1 MTISIIAEINSQR
14 AQQGARDFNSALA
27 SMRSGVAQGVQS
39 LNVLRGGFL
48 IAAAG
53 AAAAAVALV
62 SSGKAAI
69 KAADDYQSLTARL
82 AILAKEGTTAA
93 GLLDGIQEAANRAR
107 APVGTLADIYR
118 RNANAL
124 SDLGKSEAE
133 GIRLA
138 ETLAKVTKISG
149 VSAVEASSAMIQLS
163 QAITSGKFQGD
174 EFRSVAENL
183 PEVLRILER
192 QTGKTAKQLREM
204 AEAGQLSGKVLV
216 QALLNA
222 GGEIDQKFSR
232 MPKTV
237 GEAFEQLKSQISLT
251 FGEIAAQ
258 TGVSQK
264 FAEVFDQMRAAVT
277 SPAFASGARAV
288 ADTLAFLGET
298 AKTVGSFLAEARIQ
312 YIAWTTAIS
321 ESSVYKIAVAG
332 ITALRDGISSLWST
346 LTSVDIAKTVADTA
360 RNSLPNLSDT
370 IDKARELTTQLR
382 AIEQFRGT
390 ADANRGAPV
399 RAADNPTK
407 PGKIQFEE
415 SELSKQIKLQI
426 ESERIRADIARATAE
441 GDKERVRQLE
451 TQLETHTRITAEM
464 RKKEPALARELELM
478 IATTNEAERRRD
490 LQRELNQF
498 GTEFATTMFT
508 SLRQSIED
516 GKRFG
521 EVLGNLALKL
531 ADMVVQFAIMKP
543 LAESIGKS
551 IGGFLGAGGVSDASD
566 PFGIGKGGIGSLISG
581 AGSLFGFANGG
592 VFDRPVAMAGAGGF
606 RGVMAEAGPEA
617 IMPLRRG
624 PGGRLGVEML
634 GGGQSSPANITIN
647 IAGDATA
654 ETVAKLRAVAR
665 EEFARSTPGLVRQAV
680 GAVGDRH
687 RADSGY
693 LRR

>member
-14 AQQGARDFNSALA
+14 AASGARDFNNALA
-27 SMRSGVAQGVQS
+27 SMRA
-39 LNVLRGGFL
+39 
-48 IAAAG
+48 ATAAG
-53 AAAAAVALV
+53 AGAIRALENSFVGLAAKVWIA
-62 SSGKAAI
+62 KEAI
-69 KAADDYQSLTARL
+69 QASARATIGAADNYQLLSARL
-82 AILAKEGTTAA
+82 GILAKEGTSA
-93 GLLDGIQEAANRAR
+93 GALLAGISEAANRAR
-107 APVGTLADIYR
+107 APVGDLADIYR

-124 SDLGKSEAE
+124 NDLGYSEAQ

-149 VSAVEASSAMIQLS
+149 VSAAEATSAMVQLS
-163 QAITSGKFQGD
+163 QAISSGKFQGD

-204 AEAGQLSGKVLV
+204 AEAGQLSGKVLT

-222 GGEIDQKFSR
+222 GAEIDDKFSR
-232 MPKTV
+232 VPKTA
-237 GEAFEQLKSQISLT
+237 GEAFSQLTSQISLT

-258 TGVSQK
+258 SGATQRFV
-264 FAEVFDQMRAAVT
+264 ELLDQMRAAVL
-277 SPAFASGARAV
+277 SPAFASGARAL
-288 ADTLAFLGET
+288 ADTMGAIGE
-298 AKTVGSFLAEARIQ
+298 ALKTVGGFLAEARIQ

-321 ESSVYKIAVAG
+321 ESSVYKIAVEG
-332 ITALRDGISSLWST
+332 ITALRDGISSLWSSM
-346 LTSVDIAKTVADTA
+346 TSVDVAKTVADTA
-360 RNSLPNLSDT
+360 RASLPGLSET
-370 IDKARELTTQLR
+370 IDRARELTAQLR
-382 AIEQFRGT
+382 TIEQFRGT
-390 ADANRGAPV
+390 QAASADPVKAAANP
-399 RAADNPTK
+399 DK
-407 PGKIQFEE
+407 PAKIKFEE
-415 SELSKQIKLQI
+415 SELSKQLKQQI
-426 ESERIRADIARATAE
+426 EAERLRAEISRAQAA
-441 GDKERVRQLE
+441 GDKDRVHNLE
-451 TQLETHTRITAEM
+451 TQLEIHSRITAEM
-464 RKKEPALARELELM
+464 RKKEPALSRELELM
-478 IATTNEAERRRD
+478 IATTNQAQRQKE
-490 LQRELNQF
+490 LQAELNQF

>member
-1 MTISIIAEINSQR
+1 M
-14 AQQGARDFNSALA
+14 GAIGEAL
-27 SMRSGVAQGVQS
+27 
-39 LNVLRGGFL
+39 
-48 IAAAG
+48 
-53 AAAAAVALV
+53 
-62 SSGKAAI
+62 
-69 KAADDYQSLTARL
+69 
-82 AILAKEGTTAA
+82 
-93 GLLDGIQEAANRAR
+93 
-107 APVGTLADIYR
+107 
-118 RNANAL
+118 
-124 SDLGKSEAE
+124 
-133 GIRLA
+133 
-138 ETLAKVTKISG
+138 
-149 VSAVEASSAMIQLS
+149 
-163 QAITSGKFQGD
+163 
-174 EFRSVAENL
+174 
-183 PEVLRILER
+183 
-192 QTGKTAKQLREM
+192 
-204 AEAGQLSGKVLV
+204 
-216 QALLNA
+216 
-222 GGEIDQKFSR
+222 
-232 MPKTV
+232 KTV
-237 GEAFEQLKSQISLT
+237 G
-251 FGEIAAQ
+251 G
-258 TGVSQK
+258 
-264 FAEVFDQMRAAVT
+264 
-277 SPAFASGARAV
+277 
-288 ADTLAFLGET
+288 
-298 AKTVGSFLAEARIQ
+298 FLAEARIQ

-321 ESSVYKIAVAG
+321 ESSVYKIAVEG
-332 ITALRDGISSLWST
+332 ITALRDGISSLWSSM
-346 LTSVDIAKTVADTA
+346 TSVDVAKTVADTA
-360 RNSLPNLSDT
+360 RASLPGLSET
-370 IDKARELTTQLR
+370 IDRARELTAQLR
-382 AIEQFRGT
+382 TIEQFRGT
-390 ADANRGAPV
+390 QAASADPVKAAANP
-399 RAADNPTK
+399 DK
-407 PGKIQFEE
+407 PAKIKFEE
-415 SELSKQIKLQI
+415 SELSKQLKQQI
-426 ESERIRADIARATAE
+426 EAERLRAEISRAQAA
-441 GDKERVRQLE
+441 GDKDRVHNLE
-451 TQLETHTRITAEM
+451 TQLEIHSRITAEM
-464 RKKEPALARELELM
+464 RKKEPALSRELELM
-478 IATTNEAERRRD
+478 IATTNQAQRQKE
-490 LQRELNQF
+490 LQAELNQF